1 MGEAAGAVI
10 GQRHRT
16 SIGDAGTVVIAD
28 IIVVIAQRRTD
39 GAALADAEAVA
50 KSVALI
56 RLRRLAEATG
66 GVADS
71 AGIGD
76 RRGVAIADSIAA
88 IAQHR
93 TDGAALAD
101 AEAVAER
108 VALIRLRRLGEA
120 AGAVIGQRHRTSIGD
135 SGTVDVGDG
144 IAVIAQRRTDGAAL
158 VDFEAVAES
167 VALIRLRRLGEAAG
181 AVIGQRHR
189 TSIGD
194 SGTVDVGDGIAVIA
208 QRRTDGAALVDF
220 EAVAESVALI
230 RLRRLGEAAGAVIGQ
245 RHRTSIGD
253 AGTVVIADIIV
264 VIAQRRT
271 DGAALADAEAVAKS
285 VALIRLRRLA
295 EATGGVADSA
305 GIGDRRG
312 VAIADSIAAIAQR
325 RTDGAALADAEAVAE
340 RVALIRL
347 RRLGEAAGAV
357 TGQRH
362 RTSIGDGGTVGGVD
376 GIVAIAQRR
385 GDGAALGDAK
395 AVAER
400 GALTHLR
407 RLGEASAGER
417 PCIGL
422 RAVSR
427 NRPGMRVVRQCH
439 IEVPRIG
446 EALSVVK
453 RDGLKDSDYL
463 REVVSTRNRPNSG

>member
-1 MGEAAGAVI
+1 MLAPL
-10 GQRHRT
+10 
-16 SIGDAGTVVIAD
+16 SLPTVLSL
-28 IIVVIAQRRTD
+28 IAQRRTD

-50 KSVALI
+50 K
-56 RLRRLAEATG
+56 R
-66 GVADS
+66 
-71 AGIGD
+71 
-76 RRGVAIADSIAA
+76 
-88 IAQHR
+88 
-93 TDGAALAD
+93 
-101 AEAVAER
+101 
-108 VALIRLRRLGEA
+108 
-120 AGAVIGQRHRTSIGD
+120 
-135 SGTVDVGDG
+135 
-144 IAVIAQRRTDGAAL
+144 
-158 VDFEAVAES
+158 
-167 VALIRLRRLGEAAG
+167 
-181 AVIGQRHR
+181 
-189 TSIGD
+189 
-194 SGTVDVGDGIAVIA
+194 
-208 QRRTDGAALVDF
+208 
-220 EAVAESVALI
+220 
-230 RLRRLGEAAGAVIGQ
+230 
-245 RHRTSIGD
+245 
-253 AGTVVIADIIV
+253 
-264 VIAQRRT
+264 
-271 DGAALADAEAVAKS
+271 

-427 NRPGMRVVRQCH
+427 NRPGMKSFDSATLRF
-439 IEVPRIG
+439 P
-446 EALSVVK
+446 ALAKLSVLSNVM
-453 RDGLKDSDYL
+453 
-463 REVVSTRNRPNSG
+463 V